1 MNFII
6 IKILCTLLVIIM
18 CYFFITETI
27 KYINKKEYGFALI
40 GIVLTIYYLYSEYRL
55 LIEV

>member
-1 MNFII
+1 MEII

-27 KYINKKEYGFALI
+27 TYIKKKEYGFALI

-55 LIEV
+55 LLEV